1 LVGKVLKNKEM
12 KRENKDYKFQDKRKD
27 NREQTR
33 ENQGVKNLNKVNR
46 CNSNS
51 ILELEI
57 FWMKLKALNI
67 D

>member
-1 LVGKVLKNKEM
+1 M

-27 NREQTR
+27 NKEQTR
-33 ENQGVKNLNKVNR
+33 EYQRMKNLNKVNR

-57 FWMKLKALNI
+57 FWTKLKALNI